1 MEDKPHILVVE
12 DDPSWQE
19 IYAEALVDNGY
30 LVKAAGALDAALSLL
45 ERQFFHVAI
54 VDLKLGHEESNR
66 DGLQVLRRIW
76 ELGETLAIVGSGYAD
91 VSMYDEFRKM
101 GIFGLTQIPAEARQA
116 FDSIDFYK
124 GQIRKDES
132 LQDILKKVGKAVAEA
147 WPRSLRRRWSVSPFG
162 IVQTSARDVQRALRA
177 GSMTELRPFLVSL
190 VQPLFPWLKA
200 RQAEQAIQAD
210 GATMAFETLC
220 WSRAWGQAVVV
231 RFGRRDS
238 WQKSL
243 ELAPVGAAHGVAEQ
257 VDKDD
262 AWQAASAHFE
272 GIVRSVSTITDP
284 KAFCDP
290 SDRHP

>member
-19 IYAEALVDNGY
+19 IYAEALAENGY
-30 LVKAAGALDAALSLL
+30 LVKAVGALDAALSRL

-54 VDLKLGHEESNR
+54 VDLKLGDEESNR

-101 GIFGLTQIPAEARQA
+101 GIFGLTQIPAEARKA

-132 LQDILKKVGKAVAEA
+132 LQDILKKVDKAVAEA

-162 IVQTSARDVQRALRA
+162 IMQTSARDAQRALRA
-177 GSMTELRPFLVSL
+177 GSMTELRPFLASL

-200 RQAEQAIQAD
+200 KHPELAIQD
-210 GATMAFETLC
+210 EGATLAFETLC
-220 WSRAWGQAVVV
+220 WSRAWGQAVVI

-238 WQKSL
+238 LKKSL
-243 ELAPVGAAHGVAEQ
+243 DLKPVGATHGVAER
-257 VDKDD
+257 VEKHD

-272 GIVRSVSTITDP
+272 GIVRSVPTLELRECFEP
-284 KAFCDP
+284 KP
-290 SDRHP
+290 